1 MKKIVI
7 IISMLFLITGCT
19 NINKL
24 NYSDIV
30 NNISTSSPKNNIYR
44 TGYSYYLPRGMQVS
58 DSTMY
63 NEVIEDANSKYYLYV
78 DVVSY
83 EKKIEKDYHIN
94 DKAIYSSKISFE
106 DKFGYV
112 EINLLK
118 NNKYLVEI
126 IRKKGYDI
134 TVVNTICNATHV
146 RQVEAQKI
154 SSKVD
159 GMIVIGGKN
168 SSNTQKLYDICRNEC
183 ENTFY
188 VQTVKD
194 LNLHE
199 LKSLKSIGITA
210 GASTPKNIIEEVRT
224 ECQK

>member
-24 NYSDIV
+24 NYSD
-30 NNISTSSPKNNIYR
+30 
-44 TGYSYYLPRGMQVS
+44 YLPRGMQVS

-126 IRKKGYDI
+126 MYNYAKIEVIVDKRY
-134 TVVNTICNATHV
+134 CN
-146 RQVEAQKI
+146 EAMLSI
-154 SSKVD
+154 
-159 GMIVIGGKN
+159 INI
-168 SSNTQKLYDICRNEC
+168 
-183 ENTFY
+183 
-188 VQTVKD
+188 
-194 LNLHE
+194 
-199 LKSLKSIGITA
+199 LKSVEYNDSIIANLMGDDILNF
-210 GASTPKNIIEEVRT
+210 SEEEFNIFNTKGSESNYLTIDNNYKEE
-224 ECQK
+224 EEKIPDPDLIN

>member
-94 DKAIYSSKISFE
+94 YKAI
-106 DKFGYV
+106 
-112 EINLLK
+112 
-118 NNKYLVEI
+118 
-126 IRKKGYDI
+126 
-134 TVVNTICNATHV
+134 
-146 RQVEAQKI
+146 
-154 SSKVD
+154 
-159 GMIVIGGKN
+159 
-168 SSNTQKLYDICRNEC
+168 
-183 ENTFY
+183 
-188 VQTVKD
+188 
-194 LNLHE
+194 
-199 LKSLKSIGITA
+199 
-210 GASTPKNIIEEVRT
+210 
-224 ECQK
+224 

>member
-7 IISMLFLITGCT
+7 IVSMLVLITGCT

-30 NNISTSSPKNNIYR
+30 NNISTSSPKNNVYR

-58 DSTMY
+58 NSTMY

-83 EKKIEKDYHIN
+83 ENKIEKEYQIN
-94 DKAIYSSKISFE
+94 NKAIYSSKISFE

-126 IRKKGYDI
+126 MYNYAKIEVIVDKRYCNEAMLSIINILKSVEYNDSIIANLMGDDI
-134 TVVNTICNATHV
+134 LNFSEEEFNIF
-146 RQVEAQKI
+146 
-154 SSKVD
+154 
-159 GMIVIGGKN
+159 
-168 SSNTQKLYDICRNEC
+168 NTQGSESNYL
-183 ENTFY
+183 
-188 VQTVKD
+188 TVANNYKEEEEKIPDPD
-194 LNLHE
+194 LIN
-199 LKSLKSIGITA
+199 
-210 GASTPKNIIEEVRT
+210 
-224 ECQK
+224 